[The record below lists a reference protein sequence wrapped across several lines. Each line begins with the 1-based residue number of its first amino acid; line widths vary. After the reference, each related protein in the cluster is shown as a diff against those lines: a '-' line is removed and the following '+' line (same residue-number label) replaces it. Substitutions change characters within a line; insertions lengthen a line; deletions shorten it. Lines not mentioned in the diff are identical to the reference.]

1 MSETKSLCEDCTESR
16 WCETYGEVK
25 CLAQK
30 KRIYGYVKLIDP
42 AQCKFYKK
50 RGKNFKES
58 KCQCEDCLRNEQ
70 LVEEAEEE

>member
-16 WCETYGEVK
+16 WCETWGEVK

-50 RGKNFKES
+50 RGKGFKES
-58 KCQCEDCLRNEQ
+58 KCQCDDCLENE
-70 LVEEAEEE
+70 LLAEKSGEE

>member
-1 MSETKSLCEDCTESR
+1 MSETKSLCEDCVSAVS
-16 WCETYGEVK
+16 CETWGEVK

-50 RGKNFKES
+50 RGKGFKEP

-70 LVEEAEEE
+70 LAEESEEE